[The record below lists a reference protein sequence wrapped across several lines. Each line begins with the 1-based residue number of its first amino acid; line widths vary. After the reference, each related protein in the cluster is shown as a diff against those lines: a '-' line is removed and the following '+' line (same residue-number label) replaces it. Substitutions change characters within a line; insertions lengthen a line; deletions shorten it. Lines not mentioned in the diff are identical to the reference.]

1 MRSGASVSRPRSA
14 THTLLP
20 ADTASS
26 LYAWASRS
34 LPPSLLAQ
42 CKRWKR
48 LFASC
53 LLQGNGN
60 DDCED
65 KLRVFYDCAADAAIG
80 KVAPSEP
87 ARSVGSEVG
96 RKAAQMAAARPAAEP
111 SMHPAKVKRW
121 Y

>member
-1 MRSGASVSRPRSA
+1 VRHA
-14 THTLLP
+14 P
-20 ADTASS
+20 ACRHSASS
-26 LYAWASRS
+26 LCAWASRS

-53 LLQGNGN
+53 LLQGIGN
-60 DDCED
+60 DACED

-87 ARSVGSEVG
+87 ARPVSGEVG
-96 RKAAQMAAARPAAEP
+96 RKAAQLVASRPAIEP
-111 SMHPAKVKRW
+111 SMQPAKVKRW

>member
-1 MRSGASVSRPRSA
+1 M
-14 THTLLP
+14 
-20 ADTASS
+20 
-26 LYAWASRS
+26 
-34 LPPSLLAQ
+34 
-42 CKRWKR
+42 
-48 LFASC
+48 
-53 LLQGNGN
+53 LQGNGN

-65 KLRVFYDCAADAAIG
+65 KLRVFYDCAADAAIW

-87 ARSVGSEVG
+87 ARAVGSEVG